1 MNCKLC
7 QKNKSEAILSFEL
20 AHVYQS
26 SFWEKWP
33 GSLMLVYKYHEE
45 DLCDLNRQR
54 QIMISSELTLLE
66 KSIKKITNAKRMN
79 VVKFGN
85 VVNHLHWHLIPRYA
99 GEKYP
104 QQNPWEIQHHSL
116 EELYEKIPSH
126 PNLKEDLRQ
135 EIFLQLQNKT
145 RSTFSS
151 LLLIKP
157 ISISY
162 SQPESFHH
170 ALCDIRKNPQNFECL
185 LMKRNYDD
193 FSFDHI
199 GGFSEEEETPFET
212 IRRESLEEINFC
224 SPHFQEI
231 AKQWQYGIL
240 GGFVFI
246 ALDLMGHWPQMP
258 LYYSKEE
265 IHELK
270 FFPLL
275 HILNEPYFPE
285 KVKSRIHALIHETM
299 DIFL

>member
-26 SFWEKWP
+26 SFGEKWP

-45 DLCDLNRQR
+45 DLCDLKRQR
-54 QIMISSELTLLE
+54 QIILSSELILLE
-66 KSIKKITNAKRMN
+66 KSIKKITKAKRMN

-99 GEKYP
+99 EEKYP

-116 EELYEKIPSH
+116 EELYEKIPSF
-126 PNLKEDLRQ
+126 PNLQESLLQ
-135 EIFLQLQNKT
+135 EIYFQLQNKT

-157 ISISY
+157 ISPSY
-162 SQPESFHH
+162 PQPQSFHH
-170 ALCDIRKNPQNFECL
+170 ALCDIQKNPQDFECL

-193 FSFDHI
+193 FSFDHM
-199 GGFSEEEETPFET
+199 GGFSEENETPFDT
-212 IRRESLEEINFC
+212 IIREAKEEINFY
-224 SPHFQEI
+224 SPHIQEVS
-231 AKQWQYGIL
+231 KQWKYGIL
-240 GGFVFI
+240 GGFVFM
-246 ALDLMGHWPQMP
+246 ALDDLGHWPQMP
-258 LYYSKEE
+258 LYYHKEE
-265 IHELK
+265 IQELK

-275 HILNEPYFPE
+275 DILNEPYFPE
-285 KVKSRIHALIHETM
+285 KVKSRIYALIHEKR